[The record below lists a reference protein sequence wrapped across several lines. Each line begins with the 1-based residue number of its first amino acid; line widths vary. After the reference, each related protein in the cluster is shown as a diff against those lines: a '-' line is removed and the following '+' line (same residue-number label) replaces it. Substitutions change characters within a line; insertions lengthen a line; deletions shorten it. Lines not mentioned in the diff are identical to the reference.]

1 MITWYYCLEK
11 TAVDIPVCL
20 VYNVNMLSLFLPVF
34 FTVFMVIDP
43 IGLVPIYLS
52 LSSHI
57 PQDKKK
63 LIIRKAVFVS
73 FIILTFFIV
82 FGKWILSLLGIQP
95 GAFFIAG
102 GIMLFIISMEM
113 LFGRPSKSKTADN
126 EDSEEGVSLA
136 IFPLAIPLLAGPG
149 VITTIILFTGGDTN
163 PAVYLMLFIS
173 VIITLLVAWVVL
185 NFSGLIHK
193 VLGNTGVSVIERIMG
208 LLLAG
213 LSVQFIYNGI
223 VKLGIIQSLSAL

>member
-1 MITWYYCLEK
+1 
-11 TAVDIPVCL
+11 
-20 VYNVNMLSLFLPVF
+20 
-34 FTVFMVIDP
+34 MVIDP

-57 PQDKKK
+57 PQEKKK
-63 LIIRKAVFVS
+63 LIIRKAVLVS
-73 FIILTFFIV
+73 FIILTLFIV

-113 LFGRPSKSKTADN
+113 LFGRPSKSRTADDN
-126 EDSEEGVSLA
+126 DEEGVSLA

-149 VITTIILFTGGDTN
+149 VITTIILFTGGDPN
-163 PAVYLMLFIS
+163 PRVYLMLFIS
-173 VIITLLVAWVVL
+173 VIITLAVAWAVL
-185 NFSGLIHK
+185 SFSGLIHK

-213 LSVQFIYNGI
+213 LSVQFIYDGI
-223 VKLGIIQSLSAL
+223 VKLGIIQSLSVP